1 MGRAYLKS
9 KNVFCLDNH
18 GILNSCFLEVTN
30 DTSDK
35 EIIEF
40 LNKDFDI
47 NKFNISLQ
55 NLYHSLLMKL
65 SQNGIYHI

>member
-1 MGRAYLKS
+1 ME
-9 KNVFCLDNH
+9 
-18 GILNSCFLEVTN
+18 FLEVTN

-55 NLYHSLLMKL
+55 NLYHSFYDEL
-65 SQNGIYHI
+65 SQNGIYQWIQIIMSRIILKSYY